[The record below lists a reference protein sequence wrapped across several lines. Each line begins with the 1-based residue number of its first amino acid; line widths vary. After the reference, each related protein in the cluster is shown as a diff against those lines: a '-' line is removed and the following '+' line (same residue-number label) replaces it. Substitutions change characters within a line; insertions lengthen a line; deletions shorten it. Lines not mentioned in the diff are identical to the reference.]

1 LAGEAGIVTELFTSP
16 TVLGLVLLGT
26 VLGITV
32 GAVPGLTGTM
42 LIVLALPFTYGME
55 PAQALVLL
63 VGMYVGAVSGGLI
76 SATLLRIPGTPAA
89 VMTTLDGYPM
99 ARAGQPGRALGLG
112 IGASLVGG
120 LVSWLALCLLAEP
133 VSEWST
139 RLGPFEYF
147 SLVVLALALLAG
159 VGEESRARSLLAG
172 CLGVLAA
179 MPGMHPTTAEL
190 RWTFGWPSLNSG
202 LGLIPVLIG
211 LFAIG
216 KILTDLLGGDHE
228 VEQSDCNDSPWLSLG
243 EWKRHAKNL
252 LRSSGIGTLIGVLP
266 GIGANIG
273 SLAAYAAAKRASG
286 EPEKFGEG
294 NEEGIVASESAN
306 NATVGGAL
314 IPLIA
319 LGIPG
324 SVIGAVL
331 LGALV
336 LHGLQPGP
344 LLFRQN
350 PVAVEAIIGAVLV
363 ANVLMAALMLGGARW
378 MAKLAA
384 VPRVVLWPVVFGSCV
399 FGAHQLN
406 GRWFDVGVML
416 VFGVVGF
423 AMERW
428 RLPLAAFVIGFVL
441 APVAEENLCA
451 GLMASGGSYAPLVT
465 RPISLLLLL
474 AAAVLLIWK
483 RKVPAPESKP

>member
-1 LAGEAGIVTELFTSP
+1 MTEIFTSP
-16 TVLGLVLLGT
+16 AALGLVLLGT

-55 PAQALVLL
+55 PALALVLL

-76 SATLLRIPGTPAA
+76 SATLLRMPGTPAA

-99 ARAGQPGRALGLG
+99 AREGQPGRALGLG
-112 IGASLVGG
+112 IGASLIGG
-120 LVSWLALCLLAEP
+120 LISWLALWLLAEP

-179 MPGMHPTTAEL
+179 MPGMHPATGEL
-190 RWTFGWPSLNSG
+190 RWTLSWPSLNSG

-216 KILTDLLGGDHE
+216 KILTDLLGANRE
-228 VEQSDCNDSPWLSLG
+228 LEQADCKDSPWLSLD
-243 EWKRHAKNL
+243 EWKAHTRNL

-273 SLAAYAAAKRASG
+273 SLAAYAAAKRASDK
-286 EPEKFGEG
+286 PEKFGQG
-294 NEEGIVASESAN
+294 SEEGIVASESAN

-350 PVAVEAIIGAVLV
+350 PAAVEAIIGAVLV
-363 ANVLMAALMLGGARW
+363 ANFLMAVLMLCGARW

-384 VPRVVLWPVVFGSCV
+384 VPRAVLWPVVFGSCV
-399 FGAHQLN
+399 FGAFQLN
-406 GRWFDVGVML
+406 GRGFDVGVML
-416 VFGVVGF
+416 AFGVVGF
-423 AMERW
+423 AMEHW

-474 AAAVLLIWK
+474 TAAGLLIWK
-483 RKVPAPESKP
+483 RNVPAPETKP

>member
-1 LAGEAGIVTELFTSP
+1 MI
-16 TVLGLVLLGT
+16 LGLVLLGT
-26 VLGITV
+26 LLGITV

-42 LIVLALPFTYGME
+42 LIVLSLPFTYAME

-76 SATLLRIPGTPAA
+76 SATLLRMPGTPAA

-120 LVSWLALCLLAEP
+120 VISWLALWLLAEP
-133 VSEWST
+133 SSEWST

-159 VGEESRARSLLAG
+159 VSEESRARSLLAG

-179 MPGMHPTTAEL
+179 MPGMHPATGEL
-190 RWTFGWPSLNSG
+190 RWTFGWASLNSG

-216 KILTDLLGGDHE
+216 KIMVDLFGDDAE
-228 VEQSDCNDSPWLSLG
+228 IEQSDCADSPWLSLG
-243 EWKRHAKNL
+243 EWKAHVKNL
-252 LRSSGIGTLIGVLP
+252 LRSSGIGTVIGVLP

-273 SLAAYAAAKRASG
+273 SLAAYAAAKRASKA
-286 EPEKFGEG
+286 PEKFGEG
-294 NEEGIVASESAN
+294 SEEGIVASESAN

-350 PVAVEAIIGAVLV
+350 PDAVAAIIGAVLV
-363 ANVLMAALMLGGARW
+363 ANVMMAALMLGGARW
-378 MAKLAA
+378 MARLAA
-384 VPRVVLWPVVFGSCV
+384 VPRAVLWPVVFGSCV
-399 FGAHQLN
+399 FGAYQLN

-416 VFGVVGF
+416 AFGVVGF
-423 AMERW
+423 SMEHW

-465 RPISLLLLL
+465 RPISLLLL
-474 AAAVLLIWK
+474 AAAAGLLVWK
-483 RKVPAPESKP
+483 RKVPAPETNP

>member
-1 LAGEAGIVTELFTSP
+1 MTEIFTSP
-16 TVLGLVLLGT
+16 AALGLVLLGT

-55 PAQALVLL
+55 PALALVLL

-76 SATLLRIPGTPAA
+76 SATLLRMPGTPAA

-99 ARAGQPGRALGLG
+99 AREGQPGRALGLG
-112 IGASLVGG
+112 IGASLIGG
-120 LVSWLALCLLAEP
+120 LISWLALWLLAEP

-179 MPGMHPTTAEL
+179 MPGMHPATGEL
-190 RWTFGWPSLNSG
+190 RWTLSWPSLNSG

-216 KILTDLLGGDHE
+216 KILTDLLGANRE
-228 VEQSDCNDSPWLSLG
+228 LEQADCKDSPWLSLD
-243 EWKRHAKNL
+243 EWKAHTRNL

-273 SLAAYAAAKRASG
+273 SLAAYAAAKRASDK
-286 EPEKFGEG
+286 PEKFGQG
-294 NEEGIVASESAN
+294 SEEGIVASESAN

-350 PVAVEAIIGAVLV
+350 PAAVEAIIGAVLV
-363 ANVLMAALMLGGARW
+363 ANFLMAVLMLCGARW

-384 VPRVVLWPVVFGSCV
+384 VPRAVLWPVVFGSCV
-399 FGAHQLN
+399 FGAFQLN
-406 GRWFDVGVML
+406 GRGFDVGVML
-416 VFGVVGF
+416 AFGVVGF
-423 AMERW
+423 AMEHW

-474 AAAVLLIWK
+474 AAAGLLICK
-483 RKVPAPESKP
+483 RNVPAQETKR

>member
-1 LAGEAGIVTELFTSP
+1 MGRSAKNAELN
-16 TVLGLVLLGT
+16 GT
-26 VLGITV
+26 
-32 GAVPGLTGTM
+32 
-42 LIVLALPFTYGME
+42 
-55 PAQALVLL
+55 Q
-63 VGMYVGAVSGGLI
+63 
-76 SATLLRIPGTPAA
+76 GTPAA

-112 IGASLVGG
+112 IGASLIGG
-120 LVSWLALCLLAEP
+120 LISWLALWLLAEP

-159 VGEESRARSLLAG
+159 VGEESRARSLSAG

-179 MPGMHPTTAEL
+179 MPGMHPATGEL
-190 RWTFGWPSLNSG
+190 RWTLGWPSLNSG

-216 KILTDLLGGDHE
+216 KILTDLLGANRE
-228 VEQSDCNDSPWLSLG
+228 LEQADCKDSPWLSLE
-243 EWKRHAKNL
+243 EWKAHTRNL

-266 GIGANIG
+266 GVGANIG
-273 SLAAYAAAKRASG
+273 SLAAYAAAKRASDK
-286 EPEKFGEG
+286 PEEFGQG
-294 NEEGIVASESAN
+294 SEEGIVASESAN

-350 PVAVEAIIGAVLV
+350 PAAVEAIIGAVLV
-363 ANVLMAALMLGGARW
+363 ANFLMAVLMLGGARW

-384 VPRVVLWPVVFGSCV
+384 VPRAVLWPAVFGSCV
-399 FGAHQLN
+399 FGAFQLN

-416 VFGVVGF
+416 AFGVVGF
-423 AMERW
+423 AMELW

-474 AAAVLLIWK
+474 AAAGLLIWK
-483 RKVPAPESKP
+483 RNVPAPETKP

>member
-1 LAGEAGIVTELFTSP
+1 MTELFTSP
-16 TVLGLVLLGT
+16 AVLGLVLLGT

-76 SATLLRIPGTPAA
+76 SATLLRMPGTPAA

-112 IGASLVGG
+112 IGASLIGG
-120 LVSWLALCLLAEP
+120 LISWLALWLLAEP

-159 VGEESRARSLLAG
+159 VGEESRARSLSAG

-179 MPGMHPTTAEL
+179 MPGMHPATGEL
-190 RWTFGWPSLNSG
+190 RWTLGWPSLNSG

-216 KILTDLLGGDHE
+216 KILTALLRTNRE
-228 VEQSDCNDSPWLSLG
+228 LEQADCKDSPWLSLE
-243 EWKRHAKNL
+243 EWKAHIRNL

-273 SLAAYAAAKRASG
+273 SLAAYAAAKRASHK
-286 EPEKFGEG
+286 PEKFGQG
-294 NEEGIVASESAN
+294 SEEGIVASESAN

-350 PVAVEAIIGAVLV
+350 PAAVEAIIGAVLV
-363 ANVLMAALMLGGARW
+363 ANFLMAVLMLGGARW

-384 VPRVVLWPVVFGSCV
+384 VPRAVLWPLVFGSCV
-399 FGAHQLN
+399 FGAFQLN

-416 VFGVVGF
+416 AFGVVGF

-428 RLPLAAFVIGFVL
+428 RLPLATFVIGFVL

-474 AAAVLLIWK
+474 AAAGLLIWK
-483 RKVPAPESKP
+483 RNVPAPETKP

>member
-1 LAGEAGIVTELFTSP
+1 
-16 TVLGLVLLGT
+16 

-76 SATLLRIPGTPAA
+76 SATLLRMPGTPAA

-112 IGASLVGG
+112 IGASLIGG
-120 LVSWLALCLLAEP
+120 LISWLALWLLAEP

-147 SLVVLALALLAG
+147 SLVVLALAVLAG
-159 VGEESRARSLLAG
+159 VGEESRARSLSAG
-172 CLGVLAA
+172 CLGVLVA
-179 MPGMHPTTAEL
+179 MPGMHPATGEL
-190 RWTFGWPSLNSG
+190 RWTLSWPSLNSG

-216 KILTDLLGGDHE
+216 KILTDLLGADRE
-228 VEQSDCNDSPWLSLG
+228 LEQSDCKDSPWLSLD
-243 EWKRHAKNL
+243 EWMAHTRNL

-273 SLAAYAAAKRASG
+273 SLAAYAAAKRASDK
-286 EPEKFGEG
+286 PEKFGQG
-294 NEEGIVASESAN
+294 SEEGIVASESAN

-350 PVAVEAIIGAVLV
+350 PAAVEAIIGAVLV
-363 ANVLMAALMLGGARW
+363 ANFLMAVLMLGGARW

-384 VPRVVLWPVVFGSCV
+384 VPRAVLWPVVFGSCV
-399 FGAHQLN
+399 FGAFQLN

-416 VFGVVGF
+416 AFGVVGF

-451 GLMASGGSYAPLVT
+451 GLMASGGSCAPLVT

-474 AAAVLLIWK
+474 AAAGLLIWK
-483 RKVPAPESKP
+483 RNVPAPETKP